1 MASPF
6 SGSNIRRILR
16 ETYSPIIGF
25 FVCFILALF
34 IQLIGFGIGIVIAGI
49 LAGFLMKK
57 TWRTLITTFLA
68 GFAAWLVIFGYMYLL
83 NPDASLNAWIVLS
96 SLIPAPQ
103 VFVSIIGGALTGVG
117 GQLGTLFADIAYG
130 GIPDDLGLPPG
141 PERIPTKELP
151 RRKRVKGKK
160 PRRKKKKRK
169 Y

>member
-6 SGSNIRRILR
+6 SGSNIRRLLR

-25 FVCFILALF
+25 FVCFILAIF

-49 LAGFLMKK
+49 LAGFMMKK
-57 TWRTLITTFLA
+57 TWKALATTFLA
-68 GFAAWLVIFGYMYLL
+68 GFAAWLALFGYMYLL
-83 NPDASLNAWIVLS
+83 YPDASRNAWVVLS

-103 VFVSIIGGALTGVG
+103 VFVSLIGGALTAVG
-117 GQLGTLFADIAYG
+117 GQLGSLFADIAYG
-130 GIPDDLGLPPG
+130 GIPDDMGLPPG